1 MSIGSSN
8 YLTLLI
14 NRMARMEGYIMA
26 PSNVQA
32 PVHRENC
39 GAPSENV
46 ALILPHFARA
56 LAASQHSALP
66 FSTQLPHAGPRGGA
80 RSGSVLVSNPHSV
93 GFLVHVGECSM
104 LTQQSAWRT
113 WDTFFGTWWTASGI
127 SGIQGELAWASGG
140 RCEFS
145 SSFWTGRA
153 YR

>member
-1 MSIGSSN
+1 
-8 YLTLLI
+8 
-14 NRMARMEGYIMA
+14 MARMEGYTMG

-80 RSGSVLVSNPHSV
+80 RSGSVLVSKSAFRWIPGPRWRVFDAHSTV
-93 GFLVHVGECSM
+93 SM
-104 LTQQSAWRT
+104 AHLEYILWELMKSIC
-113 WDTFFGTWWTASGI
+113 D
-127 SGIQGELAWASGG
+127 SGIQDELAWASGG

-145 SSFWTGRA
+145 YSFWAGRT